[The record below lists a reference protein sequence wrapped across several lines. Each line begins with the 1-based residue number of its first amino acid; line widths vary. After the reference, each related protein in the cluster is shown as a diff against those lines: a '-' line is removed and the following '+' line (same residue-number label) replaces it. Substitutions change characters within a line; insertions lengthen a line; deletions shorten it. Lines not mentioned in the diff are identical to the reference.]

1 VGRRALVHS
10 GARQRK
16 TIEIKYRKL
25 YLILS
30 VLLEIAAQVG
40 KAGGVVIREGDIQPG
55 CRAAVQNGGDE
66 NAE

>member
-30 VLLEIAAQVG
+30 VLEIAAQVG
-40 KAGGVVIREGDIQPG
+40 KAGGVVIKEGDIQPG